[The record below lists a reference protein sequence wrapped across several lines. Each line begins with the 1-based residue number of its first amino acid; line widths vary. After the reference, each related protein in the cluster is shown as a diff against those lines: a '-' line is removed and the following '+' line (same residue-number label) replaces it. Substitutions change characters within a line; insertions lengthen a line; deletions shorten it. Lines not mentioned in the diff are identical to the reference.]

1 MGKNWKQYLGI
12 AFLVFSIVPLCTVEL
27 LLLLPVS
34 RLQALALSTVYL
46 ALGEG
51 AFLLAVAL
59 LGKAFIQSVK
69 NKAVTWF
76 ARPQNAPPHRISKGR
91 HYLGVSLLL
100 LSFVS
105 YPITELALF
114 FCNLDAN
121 DLRLLLILLVSGEVL
136 CILSLFILGEEFWDR
151 LQHLFRWPGADAQSK

>member
-1 MGKNWKQYLGI
+1 MGTSWKQHLGI
-12 AFLVFSIVPLCTVEL
+12 ALLIFSVVPLCTVEFL
-27 LLLLPVS
+27 LFLPVS
-34 RLQALALSTVYL
+34 KAQALALSTVYL

-59 LGKAFIQSVK
+59 LGKSFIQSVK
-69 NKAVTWF
+69 NKVLGWF

-91 HYLGVSLLL
+91 HYLGVSLFL
-100 LSFVS
+100 LSFVP

-121 DLRLLLILLVSGEVL
+121 DLRLLLILLLCGELL

-151 LQHLFRWPGADAQSK
+151 LQHLFRWPGDESS